1 MVGKWYKYIGPTDKY
16 FTTDKWY
23 LCYELGKK
31 GNLHFIDNS
40 NDKENL
46 NWFSLEGIEENIDL
60 SNPMEHNP
68 DEVKEENEVF
78 QSFKEYFEKDKIKK
92 EESKPEKRCDT
103 ITIVLF
109 PDGCTQIIT
118 TLTKFECIEELKK
131 VLESEIKKINE
142 GN

>member
-1 MVGKWYKYIGPTDKY
+1 MVGKWYKYIGKSYNRYTDG
-16 FTTDKWY
+16 KWY
-23 LCYELGKK
+23 ECVGDINDDGAFVDNEGKRN
-31 GNLHFIDNS
+31 GFCERN
-40 NDKENL
+40 
-46 NWFSLEGIEENIDL
+46 EEYFDL
-60 SNPMEHNP
+60 SNPKDHNP